1 MVKAGA
7 HFAGMFHV
15 CCSPVR
21 HSVGMISPD
30 GSVNS
35 QEKLVHVFSVCLLGS
50 EIQADICVIS
60 Y

>member
-1 MVKAGA
+1 
-7 HFAGMFHV
+7 
-15 CCSPVR
+15 
-21 HSVGMISPD
+21 MISPD